1 MTDDDRVPAATRD
14 QYRQVRDI
22 ERDTDEW
29 DVHSHLH
36 AEPRHSPL
44 ISTDPRGEYEPTAE
58 NG

>member
-1 MTDDDRVPAATRD
+1 MTGDGRVPAATWD
-14 QYRQVRDI
+14 HYRQVRDM

-29 DVHSHLH
+29 RVRSDLH
-36 AEPRHSPL
+36 AEPGHSPL